1 MLLAAAVRA
10 EGHASRPSRP
20 SRHTQA
26 STLGEPLSRVPPIQT
41 TTGATPLQQPAA
53 RIPVRNHLVRIPLG
67 APQLACNFS
76 GDSVHRAGP
85 WDQPVGHMVTS
96 TVTCIVLFPLKETSS
111 SAVCSSTLVTVLL
124 L

>member
-1 MLLAAAVRA
+1 
-10 EGHASRPSRP
+10 
-20 SRHTQA
+20 
-26 STLGEPLSRVPPIQT
+26 
-41 TTGATPLQQPAA
+41 
-53 RIPVRNHLVRIPLG
+53 LG

-76 GDSVHRAGP
+76 GDSVHRAGS

-96 TVTCIVLFPLKETSS
+96 TVTCIVLLPLKETSS